1 MNKQE
6 VTQYLDQKGIAY
18 DMMEHPP
25 VYTIADMEELHI
37 TDQGNVCKNLF
48 LRDAK
53 GKRHFL
59 VTLCKDKRADLK
71 QIQQQLG
78 CTKLSFASEER
89 LQKYLGLVKGS
100 VTPLGILNDQ
110 DCCVEMVFDRDLQ
123 GENRLGI
130 HPNENTATLW
140 ISFEN
145 LLDLV
150 KQHGNPIHMLDL

>member
-71 QIQQQLG
+71 
-78 CTKLSFASEER
+78 
-89 LQKYLGLVKGS
+89 
-100 VTPLGILNDQ
+100 
-110 DCCVEMVFDRDLQ
+110 
-123 GENRLGI
+123 
-130 HPNENTATLW
+130 
-140 ISFEN
+140 
-145 LLDLV
+145 
-150 KQHGNPIHMLDL
+150 